1 MKQIILH
8 TGRCGSTKLWAIL
21 DRYYRAKYSGDNTE
35 GSLKKLNRR
44 YNLLEDNYFG
54 LFEFYSPRFSEM
66 RVKYPHLTIRVKQV
80 DGLYPGHNISPE
92 QDKLWTD
99 LRFEAWDYVHH
110 ITCDHFNKS
119 YLIKYPPFSPTYE
132 EERAY
137 HEGRM
142 KLEDFK
148 YNMPPTDGT
157 DFIVLRR
164 RNKIEQGISRWL
176 TQKTNLYFSERERDK
191 TELVKRTKKIY
202 KKRLSF
208 KVPAWAEHTGV
219 ILIDKLMDGLV
230 DNLKKVS
237 KNIREIYYEDI
248 ENLKPY
254 EVLEFMGIT
263 DYEKYLDKNFSI
275 PFIKTWTR

>member
-191 TELVKRTKKIY
+191 TELVERTKKAY

>member
-21 DRYYRAKYSGDNTE
+21 DRYYRAKYSNDNTE
-35 GSLKKLNRR
+35 GSIKKLNRR

-54 LFEFYSPRFSEM
+54 LFEFYNPRFSEM

-176 TQKTNLYFSERERDK
+176 TQKTNLFFAERDRDK
-191 TELVKRTKKIY
+191 TELIERTKKIY

-237 KNIREIYYEDI
+237 TNIREIYYEDI
-248 ENLKPY
+248 ENLEPY

-263 DYEKYLDKNFSI
+263 DYEKYLDKNFTI

>member
-1 MKQIILH
+1 
-8 TGRCGSTKLWAIL
+8 
-21 DRYYRAKYSGDNTE
+21 
-35 GSLKKLNRR
+35 
-44 YNLLEDNYFG
+44 
-54 LFEFYSPRFSEM
+54 M

-191 TELVKRTKKIY
+191 TELVERTKKAY

>member
-35 GSLKKLNRR
+35 GSIQKLNRR

-54 LFEFYSPRFSEM
+54 LFEFYNPRFSEM

-99 LRFEAWDYVHH
+99 LRFESWDYVHH

-191 TELVKRTKKIY
+191 TELIERTRKIY

-237 KNIREIYYEDI
+237 TNIREIYYEDI
-248 ENLKPY
+248 ENLEPY

-263 DYEKYLDKNFSI
+263 DYEKYLDKNFTI